1 VRERDQADGRE
12 LQLAD
17 SVRKDIAVPDN
28 SAGEERRA
36 SRVVTDLA
44 RAEQDMVR
52 QAADS
57 GRGRIPEIEEQ
68 TLTRTIQK
76 ER

>member
-1 VRERDQADGRE
+1 
-12 LQLAD
+12 
-17 SVRKDIAVPDN
+17 
-28 SAGEERRA
+28 
-36 SRVVTDLA
+36 
-44 RAEQDMVR
+44 MVR